1 MNLKIKTGIY
11 AIILLIEFI
20 LLTQFFFVEEIILI
34 FILIPI
40 LINSLSILIKKLF
53 KKPIIIKRIINR
65 ELRTKIIVDSVLLC
79 LIIFLIFP

>member
-20 LLTQFFFVEEIILI
+20 LLTQFFFIEEIILI